1 MTKGI
6 IGYDANA
13 LYLFNAGNVM
23 TCGKDTL
30 VVNKKAFEQKRIAK
44 CSRSV
49 LKGKVFGF
57 VLADIEVPDNLYDKF
72 SEMPPLFVVQEI
84 PDCDIPEEMKMYK
97 EKTGRKTV
105 KRTKKLLGVGKMI
118 EDLGRHKNKQQNLR
132 LKNGLLTRPLG
143 LRFLTI

>member
-1 MTKGI
+1 MYGEKGKLTKGI
-6 IGYDANA
+6 IGYDANV

-23 TCGKDTL
+23 PCDKDTL

-44 CSRSV
+44 CPRSV
-49 LKGKVFGF
+49 LKEKVFGF

-72 SEMPPLFVVQEI
+72 NEIPPLFVVQEI

-105 KRTKKLLGVGKMI
+105 KRTKKLLVS
-118 EDLGRHKNKQQNLR
+118 
-132 LKNGLLTRPLG
+132 
-143 LRFLTI
+143 